1 MGTVATVLAP
11 LLPHQQM
18 SFTPA
23 FQKVL
28 DHIEELVQ
36 SGASDDEIQGYFKES
51 CLKLGPKE
59 RLNNLYRIRPK
70 RPVPGESSRVVFFHM
85 NRMQDRL
92 WEERSHRDL
101 VLKMRQGGATTMSC
115 LRAVDKCIWEDGS
128 NSAIMADTKDHVKE
142 YFTISKRAVKC
153 FQKDWGA
160 FYQITED
167 VDNVNALKIKETGSS
182 LLVCTN
188 ARGLT
193 LDFLH
198 IAEAAFIDDQAI
210 QDSVEAVPLS
220 GTVILET
227 TADTASG
234 MFYDLWDQSAKN
246 PAALYKPHF
255 FEWWVR
261 YPEPEDMAFIQLADD
276 FRFSD
281 EETILA
287 EQHNLTKEQIAWRRL
302 KISECKGDVGE
313 FLRKYPEDPMT
324 CFLSGASSVF
334 PPDVLAVLF
343 KNERPPAFIG
353 DIMAA

>member
-1 MGTVATVLAP
+1 
-11 LLPHQQM
+11 M
-18 SFTPA
+18 SYTPK
-23 FQKVL
+23 FQKVI
-28 DHIEELVQ
+28 DHLNSLIE
-36 SGASDDEIQGYFKES
+36 SGASDNEIQSYFRES
-51 CLKLGPKE
+51 CLALGPYE
-59 RLNNLYRIRPK
+59 RINNLYRIRPK
-70 RPVPGESSRVVFFHM
+70 RPVPGERSRLTFFRM
-85 NRMQDRL
+85 NKMQDL
-92 WEERSHRDL
+92 YWAQKTNRDL
-101 VLKMRQGGATTMSC
+101 ILKMRQGGITTMSC
-115 LRAVDKCIWEDGS
+115 LIALDKSLWEEGA
-128 NSAIMADTKDHVKE
+128 NSGIMADTLPHVKE
-142 YFTISKRAVKC
+142 YFTITKRAFKC

-160 FYQITED
+160 FYPVTED
-167 VDNVNALKIKETGSS
+167 VDNVNTLKIKETGSS

-234 MFYDLWDQSAKN
+234 LFYDLWDQSAKN
-246 PAALYKPHF
+246 SSALYKPHF
-255 FEWWVR
+255 FEWWLR
-261 YPEPEDMAFIQLADD
+261 YPEEEDQEFIRVDPS
-276 FRFSD
+276 FRMTD
-281 EETILA
+281 EERVLA
-287 EQHNLTKEQIAWRRL
+287 EQHDLKPEHILWRRL

-343 KNERPPAFIG
+343 KNERAPAFIG
-353 DIMAA
+353 DLIIDT